1 MKNPKDFKVYF
12 EINKDNTRFFRNI
25 SQFCDLYIE
34 EKELLKISTLSKKQ
48 LDLYI
53 FRNKE
58 IRKKKEWKVRYISL
72 NILNHVIKDI
82 ERIKN
87 KTIKK

>member
-1 MKNPKDFKVYF
+1 
-12 EINKDNTRFFRNI
+12 
-25 SQFCDLYIE
+25 
-34 EKELLKISTLSKKQ
+34 
-48 LDLYI
+48 LYI